1 MGQAKDKEQN
11 FEKYVEGLKKNYNYI
26 FNTDEGKQVMS
37 DLEKRCNHHTTTNVK
52 GDSHESAYM
61 EGQRSILL
69 FIKAMLQN
77 DNEKGR

>member
-1 MGQAKDKEQN
+1 MGQAKDKQEN
-11 FEKYVEGLKKNYNYI
+11 ITKYLNEIKKNYQFLFSSN
-26 FNTDEGKQVMS
+26 EGKEVMS
-37 DLEKRCNHHTTTNVK
+37 DLEKRCHHHTTTNVK

-77 DNEKGR
+77 EKDK

>member
-1 MGQAKDKEQN
+1 MGQAKDKEKD
-11 FEKYVEGLKKNYNYI
+11 FAKYVAGLKKNYHYI
-26 FNTDEGKQVMS
+26 FNTDEGKSVMS
-37 DLEKRCNHHTTTNVK
+37 DLEKRCHHHTTTNVK

-77 DNEKGR
+77 ENKKDQ